1 MKVKVFNLM
10 VSGLEEAI
18 NNWMTDPV
26 NKIIKVEYVSVSVV
40 QDQYQVRAIALIF
53 YESSEK

>member
-18 NNWMTDPV
+18 NNWMADPA
-26 NKIIKVEYVSVSVV
+26 NKIKKVEYVSFSLV
-40 QDQYQVRAIALIF
+40 QDAYQLRAIALIF
-53 YESSEK
+53 YEKSEG